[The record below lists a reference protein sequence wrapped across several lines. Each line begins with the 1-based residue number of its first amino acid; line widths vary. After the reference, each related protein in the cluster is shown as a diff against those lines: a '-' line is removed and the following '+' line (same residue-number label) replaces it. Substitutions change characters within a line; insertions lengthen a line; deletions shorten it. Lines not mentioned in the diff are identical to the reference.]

1 MDEARIDD
9 EELSRLKGN
18 SLELTLIY
26 LLVVSSFLVL
36 VFVKMRS
43 GYEIERVVWCE
54 GHNNKVTCASGVS
67 FKLQ

>member
-26 LLVVSSFLVL
+26 LLVVSSFLVW
-36 VFVKMRS
+36 VFVEMRS
-43 GYEIERVVWCE
+43 GYDI
-54 GHNNKVTCASGVS
+54 
-67 FKLQ
+67 

>member
-26 LLVVSSFLVL
+26 LLVVSSFLVW
-36 VFVKMRS
+36 VFVEMRS
-43 GYEIERVVWCE
+43 GYYIERVVWRE